1 MGSVSIIFLGGG
13 NLAVDHVGQSLK
25 KQGRRIMASCKT
37 FILDAYALQRGKEGL
52 IPWRSVFLK

>member
-37 FILDAYALQRGKEGL
+37 FILDAYAL
-52 IPWRSVFLK
+52 